1 MGIVHLLVLLFIPG
15 SWPES
20 CCGTSAMLAHT
31 SFALFRDNNLLGIP
45 EEMVLLI
52 ANLDRR
58 ATILR
63 DQHAVAGLDTH
74 GHALA
79 LLVEETGSD
88 GEDLA
93 LVQLLD
99 AGLREE
105 DAAGGLGL
113 GLNALHEDAVQQG
126 DEVLDRSESGR
137 LELVS
142 LSANVRKV
150 SPVGVVSRRCSSSAR
165 IAKQATGACRNALP

>member
-1 MGIVHLLVLLFIPG
+1 
-15 SWPES
+15 
-20 CCGTSAMLAHT
+20 
-31 SFALFRDNNLLGIP
+31 
-45 EEMVLLI
+45 MVLLI

-137 LELVS
+137 HFERLEAGITRDRSVM
-142 LSANVRKV
+142 NTTN
-150 SPVGVVSRRCSSSAR
+150 P
-165 IAKQATGACRNALP
+165 